1 MASNGSDVVMMY
13 GTRRCWSRPS
23 SPSQRLSLSR
33 YCLICSPL
41 KSENLAVAVSE
52 INVTMDT
59 QVICFF
65 SQISYKST
73 NEINGKCIRIEDS
86 KSETD
91 VDVDYNSLYSKQGF
105 LQGEVKGQLENIHLH
120 QALCPDEPLLV
131 RAARG
136 EDGIPH
142 WMMRQAERY
151 MAEYQASAKGKLT
164 FGHQVRGAPS
174 CEVLRNSF
182 QILTASS
189 ILGPCTVSLSVLEKE
204 GVVFSVRPTKKSWK
218 NISNISC
225 GEKLQPKQ

>member
-1 MASNGSDVVMMY
+1 
-13 GTRRCWSRPS
+13 
-23 SPSQRLSLSR
+23 
-33 YCLICSPL
+33 
-41 KSENLAVAVSE
+41 
-52 INVTMDT
+52 
-59 QVICFF
+59 
-65 SQISYKST
+65 
-73 NEINGKCIRIEDS
+73 
-86 KSETD
+86 
-91 VDVDYNSLYSKQGF
+91 
-105 LQGEVKGQLENIHLH
+105 VKGQLENIPLH
-120 QALCPDEPLLV
+120 QALCPEEPLLV

-142 WMMRQAERY
+142 WMMRQAGRY

-164 FGHQVRGAPS
+164 FGHQVRGASS

-225 GEKLQPKQ
+225 GEK